1 MVGAGYRLEY
11 FSAAQERFQS
21 KLSKTLPCSM
31 VHHYHHLS
39 FKIRFVLPVP
49 ALLGTIFSIATL
61 TLCDDRQH

>member
-1 MVGAGYRLEY
+1 
-11 FSAAQERFQS
+11 
-21 KLSKTLPCSM
+21 M